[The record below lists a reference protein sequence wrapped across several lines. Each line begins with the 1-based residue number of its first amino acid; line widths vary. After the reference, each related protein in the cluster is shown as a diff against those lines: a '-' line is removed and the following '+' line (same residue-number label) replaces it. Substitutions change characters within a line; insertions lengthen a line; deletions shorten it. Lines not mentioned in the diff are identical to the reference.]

1 MKRQD
6 ESLKKKANPER
17 INNTLLG
24 GIETRIVHW
33 FVDIA
38 PDWVTPDTMTLI
50 GMVGSICIFA
60 GYILTNRSP
69 WFLWLASLGFFL
81 NWFGD
86 STDGNMARLRHIER
100 PRYGYFLDHLLDTIT
115 MLMVFLG
122 IGLTPYVNMNVA
134 LLTLT
139 AYLMMN
145 IYVYVNTQVHKKFQL
160 SFAMLG
166 PTEGRV
172 MFVIANIFMFFFEF
186 PTVTLLA
193 IEFSYFDLYFI
204 AWMVFLF
211 LLFFSNVLRG
221 IIKLYKEDPPKKY
234 VSRKPINKK
243 K

>member
-1 MKRQD
+1 MTKQE

-33 FVDIA
+33 FVGIA
-38 PDWVTPDTMTLI
+38 PDWVNPDMMTLI
-50 GMVGSICIFA
+50 GMIGSISILA
-60 GYILTNRSP
+60 GYILSTRSP
-69 WFLWLASLGFFL
+69 WFLWLASFGFFL

-100 PRYGYFLDHLLDTIT
+100 PRYGYFVDHLLDTIT
-115 MLMVFLG
+115 MLMIFLG
-122 IGLTPYVNMNVA
+122 IGFTPYVRIDVA

-166 PTEGRV
+166 PTEGRL

-186 PTVTLLA
+186 PTVTLFA

-211 LLFFSNVLRG
+211 WLFFSNVVRG

-234 VSRKPINKK
+234 VSKNK
-243 K
+243 

>member
-1 MKRQD
+1 MTKQE

-17 INNTLLG
+17 INNTVLG

-33 FVDIA
+33 FVDLA
-38 PDWVTPDTMTLI
+38 PDWVNPDMMTLI
-50 GMVGSICIFA
+50 GMVGSVCILA
-60 GYILTNRSP
+60 GYILSARSP
-69 WFLWLASLGFFL
+69 WYLWLASFGFFL

-100 PRYGYFLDHLLDTIT
+100 PRYGYFLDHSLDTIT

-122 IGLTPYVNMNVA
+122 IGLSPFVTMNVA

-145 IYVYVNTQVHKKFQL
+145 IYVYINTQVHKKFQL

-172 MFVIANIFMFFFEF
+172 MFVIANIFMFFFKF
-186 PTVTLLA
+186 PTVTLLG
-193 IEFSYFDLYFI
+193 IEFSYFDLFFI

-211 LLFFSNVLRG
+211 WLFFSNVVRG

-234 VSRKPINKK
+234 VSQKK
-243 K
+243 